1 MFSDKKNILQ
11 LAALLKAHGVRKIVL
26 CPGSRNAAIVQTLS
40 NIEDFTCYAVTD
52 ERSAG
57 FFAIGLSLQGGGP
70 AAVCCT
76 SGSALLNLHPAVAE
90 AFYQQIALIVI
101 SADYP
106 AAWIGQTDSQTLPQ
120 PNVFGSLVKIS
131 INLPEVNNEE
141 DEWYCNRLINEA
153 ILETTHHGKGP
164 VHINVPVSEPIYRFT
179 VKALPEVR
187 MITRY
192 QGLSVYDRDYKELI
206 ARLNQYNKRMV
217 VVGQMNLIYLYE
229 KKYEKALYKHFVWLT
244 EHLSNQTIP
253 GIPIKNFD
261 TAIYTMD
268 ADRQTAMAPD
278 LLITYGGQVVSK
290 QLKKYLRNHPPKE
303 HWHVAADG
311 KLIDPYGRLTTII
324 EMDPFEFLEKIS
336 FLMDTKPTNYPLM
349 WENYCKTIPVPELP
363 YSQMA
368 VTGKLIQ
375 SLPAPCA
382 LHLANGSTIR
392 YAQMFPLPPEV
403 EVCSNQGIGGIEGT
417 LSTAIGYAAAS
428 EKLNFIVLGDLSF
441 FSDMNALWS
450 QHFSANLRILLL
462 NNKGAETYHT
472 LPGMDKASHSRPF
485 ITAEHHTTAKGW
497 AEERGFTYLCVNEE
511 EELEEMMQLFTSPET
526 KEKPVLLEIFTDK
539 EKDTTQLRAYYR
551 QLKSEKTAD

>member
-76 SGSALLNLHPAVAE
+76 SGSALLNLHPAVSE

-120 PNVFGSLVKIS
+120 PNVFGSLVKMS

-187 MITRY
+187 IITRY

-268 ADRQTAMAPD
+268 TDRQTAMTPD
-278 LLITYGGQVVSK
+278 LLITYGGQVGSK

-303 HWHVAADG
+303 HWHVSADG

-375 SLPAPCA
+375 SLPTPCA

-462 NNKGAETYHT
+462 NNEGAETYHT

>member
-1 MFSDKKNILQ
+1 
-11 LAALLKAHGVRKIVL
+11 
-26 CPGSRNAAIVQTLS
+26 
-40 NIEDFTCYAVTD
+40 
-52 ERSAG
+52 
-57 FFAIGLSLQGGGP
+57 
-70 AAVCCT
+70 
-76 SGSALLNLHPAVAE
+76 
-90 AFYQQIALIVI
+90 
-101 SADYP
+101 
-106 AAWIGQTDSQTLPQ
+106 
-120 PNVFGSLVKIS
+120 
-131 INLPEVNNEE
+131 
-141 DEWYCNRLINEA
+141 
-153 ILETTHHGKGP
+153 
-164 VHINVPVSEPIYRFT
+164 
-179 VKALPEVR
+179 
-187 MITRY
+187 
-192 QGLSVYDRDYKELI
+192 
-206 ARLNQYNKRMV
+206 
-217 VVGQMNLIYLYE
+217 
-229 KKYEKALYKHFVWLT
+229 
-244 EHLSNQTIP
+244 
-253 GIPIKNFD
+253 
-261 TAIYTMD
+261 
-268 ADRQTAMAPD
+268 
-278 LLITYGGQVVSK
+278 
-290 QLKKYLRNHPPKE
+290 
-303 HWHVAADG
+303 
-311 KLIDPYGRLTTII
+311 
-324 EMDPFEFLEKIS
+324 
-336 FLMDTKPTNYPLM
+336 MDTKPTNYPLM

-462 NNKGAETYHT
+462 NNEGAETYHT

>member
-120 PNVFGSLVKIS
+120 PNVFGSLVKMS

-187 MITRY
+187 IITRY

-268 ADRQTAMAPD
+268 TDRQTAMTPD
-278 LLITYGGQVVSK
+278 LLITYGGQVGSK

-303 HWHVAADG
+303 HWHVSADG

-375 SLPAPCA
+375 SLPTPCA

-462 NNKGAETYHT
+462 NNEGAETYHT

-539 EKDTTQLRAYYR
+539 EKDTTQLRTYYR